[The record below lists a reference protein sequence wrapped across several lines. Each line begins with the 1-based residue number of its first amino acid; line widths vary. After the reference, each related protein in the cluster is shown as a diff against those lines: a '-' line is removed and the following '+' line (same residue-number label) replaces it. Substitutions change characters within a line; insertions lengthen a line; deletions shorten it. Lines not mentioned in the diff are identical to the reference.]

1 MAFMLD
7 QDSEAHILHG
17 ISDDEL
23 QDFLSWRVRVRGTN
37 ISEKILLATDY
48 LNHFN
53 EIVMLIE
60 MVPDM
65 PDMMEECRIW
75 QPKSYQQHFR
85 DSGFSEKELAIE
97 AYDHVPNKFR
107 TPFEATIAQMD
118 AVVMFTV
125 SRMDTAVAAEDPERL
140 RFDCA
145 TSVEMLHKIMQVANG
160 IIHGSAHV
168 MQQTDIDAYMG
179 V

>member
-1 MAFMLD
+1 MPE
-7 QDSEAHILHG
+7 QDNDADI
-17 ISDDEL
+17 L
-23 QDFLSWRVRVRGTN
+23 QDIQDGELEDFLTWRARVRGAN
-37 ISEKILLATDY
+37 ISEKTLLATDY

-65 PDMMEECRIW
+65 PDMIEDCRLW
-75 QPKSYQQHFR
+75 RPKSYQQHFR

-118 AVVMFTV
+118 AVILFTLG
-125 SRMDTAVAAEDPERL
+125 RMEAAHGAGDDQRL
-140 RFDCA
+140 KFDCA

-160 IIHGSAHV
+160 IIHGTTHV
-168 MQQTDIDAYMG
+168 MQQGEIDDYMG

>member
-1 MAFMLD
+1 MLD

-17 ISDDEL
+17 IPDCEL
-23 QDFLSWRVRVRGTN
+23 QDFLSWRLRVRGTN
-37 ISEKILLATDY
+37 ISEKTLLATDY

-65 PDMMEECRIW
+65 PDMMDECRVW
-75 QPKSYQQHFR
+75 RPKSYQQHFR

-118 AVVMFTV
+118 AVILFTLD
-125 SRMDTAVAAEDPERL
+125 RMEVARTAGDDQRL
-140 RFDCA
+140 RFDCS
-145 TSVEMLHKIMQVANG
+145 TSTQMLHKIMQVANG
-160 IIHGSAHV
+160 IIHGTTHV
-168 MQQTDIDAYMG
+168 MQQGEIDDYMG

>member
-1 MAFMLD
+1 MLD
-7 QDSEAHILHG
+7 QDSEAEILHG
-17 ISDDEL
+17 IPDGEL
-23 QDFLSWRVRVRGTN
+23 QDFIDWRLRVRGAN
-37 ISEKILLATDY
+37 ISEKTLLATDY

-65 PDMMEECRIW
+65 PDMIEECRIW

-85 DSGFSEKELAIE
+85 DSGFSEKALAIE
-97 AYDHVPNKFR
+97 AYDHVPHKFR
-107 TPFEATIAQMD
+107 IPFEATIAQMD

-125 SRMDTAVAAEDPERL
+125 GRMDAALTTETPERL
-140 RFDCA
+140 RFECS
-145 TSVEMLHKIMQVANG
+145 TSVDMLHKIMQVANG
-160 IIHGSAHV
+160 IIHGAAHV

>member
-1 MAFMLD
+1 MPDLD
-7 QDSEAHILHG
+7 
-17 ISDDEL
+17 SDDEIL
-23 QDFLSWRVRVRGTN
+23 QGIPERELEDFLAWRARVRGAN
-37 ISEKILLATDY
+37 ISEKTLLATDY

-65 PDMMEECRIW
+65 PDMIEDCRLW
-75 QPKSYQQHFR
+75 HPKSYQQHFQ

-118 AVVMFTV
+118 AVILFTLDRMEAV
-125 SRMDTAVAAEDPERL
+125 SAAGDDQRL
-140 RFDCA
+140 KFECA
-145 TSVEMLHKIMQVANG
+145 TSAQMLHKIMQVANG
-160 IIHGSAHV
+160 VIHGTTHV
-168 MQQTDIDAYMG
+168 MQQGEIDDYMG

>member
-1 MAFMLD
+1 M
-7 QDSEAHILHG
+7 SEEEIDAQILQG
-17 ISDDEL
+17 IPEHEL
-23 QDFLSWRVRVRGTN
+23 HDFVAWRDRVRDAN
-37 ISEKILLATDY
+37 ISGKTLLATDY

-65 PDMMEECRIW
+65 PDMVEDCRAW
-75 QPKSYQQHFR
+75 HPKSYQQHFR

-107 TPFEATIAQMD
+107 SPFEATIAQMD
-118 AVVMFTV
+118 AVILFTLD
-125 SRMDTAVAAEDPERL
+125 RMEAAIAAEDSDRL
-140 RFDCA
+140 RFDCS

-160 IIHGSAHV
+160 IIHGTTHV
-168 MQQTDIDAYMG
+168 MQQTEIDDYMG
-179 V
+179 R

>member
-1 MAFMLD
+1 MPDLD
-7 QDSEAHILHG
+7 SDAEILQG
-17 ISDDEL
+17 IPEREL
-23 QDFLSWRVRVRGTN
+23 EDFLAWRARVRGAN
-37 ISEKILLATDY
+37 ISEKTLLATDF

-65 PDMMEECRIW
+65 PDMIEDCRLW
-75 QPKSYQQHFR
+75 RPKSYQRHFQ

-118 AVVMFTV
+118 AVILFTLD
-125 SRMDTAVAAEDPERL
+125 RMEAVGAAGDDQRL
-140 RFDCA
+140 KFECA
-145 TSVEMLHKIMQVANG
+145 TSAQMLHKIMQVANG
-160 IIHGSAHV
+160 IIHGTTHV
-168 MQQTDIDAYMG
+168 MQQGEIDDYMG

>member
-1 MAFMLD
+1 MPDLD
-7 QDSEAHILHG
+7 SDNEILQG
-17 ISDDEL
+17 IPEGEL
-23 QDFLSWRVRVRGTN
+23 EDFLAWRARVRGAN
-37 ISEKILLATDY
+37 ISEKTLLATDY

-65 PDMMEECRIW
+65 PDMIEDCGLWR
-75 QPKSYQQHFR
+75 PKSYQQHFQ

-118 AVVMFTV
+118 AVILFTLDRMEAV
-125 SRMDTAVAAEDPERL
+125 SAAGDDQRL
-140 RFDCA
+140 KFECA
-145 TSVEMLHKIMQVANG
+145 TSAQMLHKIMQVANG
-160 IIHGSAHV
+160 IIHGTTHV
-168 MQQTDIDAYMG
+168 MQQGEIDDYMG

>member
-1 MAFMLD
+1 MLE
-7 QDSEAHILHG
+7 QDNDADILQG
-17 ISDDEL
+17 IHDGEL
-23 QDFLSWRVRVRGTN
+23 EDFLTWRGRVRGAN
-37 ISEKILLATDY
+37 ISEKTLLATDY

-65 PDMMEECRIW
+65 PDMIEECRLW
-75 QPKSYQQHFR
+75 RPKSYQQHFR

-118 AVVMFTV
+118 AVILFTLG
-125 SRMDTAVAAEDPERL
+125 RMETAHGAGDDQRL
-140 RFDCA
+140 KFDCA

-160 IIHGSAHV
+160 IIHGTTHV
-168 MQQTDIDAYMG
+168 MQQGEIDDYMG

>member
-1 MAFMLD
+1 MPE
-7 QDSEAHILHG
+7 QDIDPDILQG
-17 ISDDEL
+17 IPDGEL
-23 QDFLSWRVRVRGTN
+23 EDFLAWRGRVRGAN
-37 ISEKILLATDY
+37 ISEKTLLATDY

-65 PDMMEECRIW
+65 PDMIEDCRLW
-75 QPKSYQQHFR
+75 HPKSYQQHFK

-107 TPFEATIAQMD
+107 LPFEATIAQMD
-118 AVVMFTV
+118 AVILFTLDRMEAV
-125 SRMDTAVAAEDPERL
+125 SAAGDDQRL
-140 RFDCA
+140 RFECG
-145 TSVEMLHKIMQVANG
+145 TSAQMLHKIMQVANG
-160 IIHGSAHV
+160 IIHGTTHV
-168 MQQTDIDAYMG
+168 MQQGEIDDYMG